1 MFFFVNTVLPL
12 RLPSGSPRCACLGA
26 TVLFFHSARSLLHAS
41 GNLDT
46 SSFHRQYVFFTASS
60 ALPMHHVHHLIILE
74 SYPLLIPSTQ
84 TALYNRAFRVACC
97 RCMLRIG
104 AAAASEFEYALEERA
119 KCGNA
124 SYDHADAILGV
135 TPQDHL
141 RYTIWWG
148 G

>member
-1 MFFFVNTVLPL
+1 
-12 RLPSGSPRCACLGA
+12 
-26 TVLFFHSARSLLHAS
+26 
-41 GNLDT
+41 
-46 SSFHRQYVFFTASS
+46 
-60 ALPMHHVHHLIILE
+60 
-74 SYPLLIPSTQ
+74 
-84 TALYNRAFRVACC
+84 
-97 RCMLRIG
+97 MLRIG